1 MRKGHE
7 VTVDRGQLQNHEQTH
22 VRWKRINMGG
32 YKRHSQRPVNKSHI
46 KAEDRYKGHTQI
58 DSWGD
63 RQIGMNLRDASD
75 PSRGLRCSRLP
86 PPLG

>member
-46 KAEDRYKGHTQI
+46 KAEGT
-58 DSWGD
+58 
-63 RQIGMNLRDASD
+63 
-75 PSRGLRCSRLP
+75 PSTETDTKDIRR
-86 PPLG
+86 